1 MRLPS
6 SAALVLAGC
15 NQVFGNAPVR
25 GIDAAFFD
33 ATIDALPTCPTGAA
47 PSYSRDFFQLVVD
60 DCVSITVAGRNMLA
74 LCGENAG
81 SPAPSY
87 GATGDM
93 LVAAPELAV
102 QAQYEPR
109 LSRDG
114 QRASFVVPAGGNLA
128 SLVVFHRSGSSW
140 VRDADIATDVAFTGA
155 SEISNGPNAR
165 VLLAYVDGLHELEEQ
180 DGAWTDIATH
190 MLGFSGTNIG
200 GPHLSGDAMR
210 VWFTNGQTFY
220 FDRSELDVTFAA
232 RGTIAGSE
240 GLDDAD
246 LTDDCGLMYFA
257 TLSRIWVAHPG

>member
-1 MRLPS
+1 LRWAS
-6 SAALVLAGC
+6 SVALVLAGC
-15 NQVFGNAPVR
+15 NQVFGNAPVH

-33 ATIDALPTCPTGAA
+33 AAIDALPTCPTGAA

-60 DCVSITVAGRNMLA
+60 DCASVTVAGGNMLA
-74 LCGENAG
+74 LCGEG
-81 SPAPSY
+81 VGTTPAY
-87 GATGDM
+87 GPIGDM
-93 LVAAPELAV
+93 LVAAPQLAV
-102 QAQYEPR
+102 HAQFEPR

-114 QRASFVVPAGGNLA
+114 QRASFVVPVGGNLA

-140 VRDADIATDVAFTGA
+140 ISDPDIVTGGSITGA

-165 VLLAYVDGLHELEEQ
+165 VLVGYADGLHELEEQ
-180 DGAWTDIATH
+180 GGTWTDIATH
-190 MLGFSGTNIG
+190 ALGFSGTEVQ

-210 VWFTNGQTFY
+210 VWFTKGPAASY
-220 FDRSELDVTFAA
+220 FDRSELDVTFTA

-257 TLSRIWVAHPG
+257 TLSRIWVAHP